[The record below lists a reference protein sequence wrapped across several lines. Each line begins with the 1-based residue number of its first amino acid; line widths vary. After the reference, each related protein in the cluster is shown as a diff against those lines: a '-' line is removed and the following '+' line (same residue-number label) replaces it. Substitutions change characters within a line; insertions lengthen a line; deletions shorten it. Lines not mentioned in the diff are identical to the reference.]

1 MPWSLMRRDGD
12 VVVVRDRDKKVVG
25 RHKNR
30 AKALRQL
37 RALYSLEKAS
47 FGGDRSAAGRYAAE
61 QRWKGHQKKQ
71 EDAKGR
77 QGGGSLDDEISR
89 VSGLLSALGKLPMT
103 KLESVGSTR
112 TPYPVQTISV
122 DEWENYSGSLFVTV
136 MIRGKEFTVATKQV
150 VEAEQAV
157 NALGKR
163 VLKEITEKLVAEGK
177 LTQQQVDDAIRFRSS
192 EGSDDDA
199 SKALMAKAM
208 RGDDDVPD
216 EVREAAIKVSEAKA
230 KASEARSALLKATK
244 AYKQQK
250 AVGGFSD
257 EKTRQLY
264 WSRQDAKIASR
275 EALSLKKRAEYEL
288 ERVVAFALAGER
300 EKAGETAKSKQEQVD
315 NSVLVQRLVGAELQ
329 ALLASRREMGQ
340 IYPSGNVSVPQRML
354 DNNAKFIDTNA
365 RAAQIMGDTARRF
378 PEALLS
384 RTTNSSGK
392 EVEVVFGG
400 RGGSYNEMRNR
411 IRADMDDSDTLTH
424 ETVHNISYHSRET
437 RAIEQAALQRRI
449 FGKENE
455 GDAPF
460 IEKLKIGLQKTVG
473 ATAAMGYRFEGTY
486 VKDKFVNGYQG
497 RLDYNY
503 GSRTDGYTLTRAT
516 EILTVSTENA
526 FGGNYKFRQTGKLD
540 EDLLA
545 TAVGWL
551 LTAEGGK

>member
-1 MPWSLMRRDGD
+1 MNIPTLEEMDDAVEGLLELFEEEESESLVDII
-12 VVVVRDRDKKVVG
+12 
-25 RHKNR
+25 
-30 AKALRQL
+30 
-37 RALYSLEKAS
+37 KAS

-89 VSGLLSALGKLPMT
+89 VVGLVSALSKLPKQFDT
-103 KLESVGSTR
+103 TLI
-112 TPYPVQTISV
+112 PVE
-122 DEWENYSGSLFVTV
+122 EWETYDSALFVGV
-136 MIRGKEFTVATKQV
+136 MIRGKKFRVATRQV
-150 VEAEQAV
+150 IEAEQAV

-177 LTQQQVDDAIRFRSS
+177 LTQQQVDDATKFRSS
-192 EGSDDDA
+192 EESDDDA

-244 AYKQQK
+244 AYKQQRE
-250 AVGGFSD
+250 VGGFGD
-257 EKTRQLY
+257 EKTRELY
-264 WSRQDAKIASR
+264 WARQDAKIASR

-288 ERVVAFALAGER
+288 ERVVAFAVAGER
-300 EKAGETAKSKQEQVD
+300 EKAGETAKSKQEQVA
-315 NSVLVQRLVGAELQ
+315 NSFLVQKLVAAEFQ
-329 ALLASRREMGQ
+329 ALLSSRREMAQ
-340 IYPSGNVSVPQRML
+340 IYPAGDVSVPRNML
-354 DNNAKFIDTNA
+354 DTRAGEGYGKVIDANA
-365 RAAQIMGDTARRF
+365 RAAEIMGETARRF
-378 PEALLS
+378 PEALLQKTITS
-384 RTTNSSGK
+384 LGNPNTI
-392 EVEVVFGG
+392 VFGG
-400 RGGSYNEMRNR
+400 RGGSYNEGKNR
-411 IRADMDDSDTLTH
+411 IRADMDDADTLTH
-424 ETVHNISYHSRET
+424 ETVHNISYFSQET

-449 FGKENE
+449 FGKVDE

-460 IEKLKIGLQKTVG
+460 AEKLKIGLQKTVG
-473 ATAAMGYRFEGTY
+473 GTKALGYRFEGSY
-486 VKDKFVNGYQG
+486 VEDKFVNGYQG

-503 GSRTDGYTLTRAT
+503 GSQKEGYNLTRAT